1 MVLGSGGVLGDTW
14 MSALI
19 AGLLDAGGPDLRRS
33 DSLVGTSAGSIV
45 ATRLAAGE
53 DLREY
58 IDRRFSVDRAEIPG
72 SAQEPRRNTAAI
84 DGAAGGGPLGAVGA
98 ALLGTGRPA
107 GALLRRIVL
116 KSLPE
121 GKEELVR
128 LGATIDRLMPDW
140 DPRLSLVG
148 VEVRRGSRLVMRS
161 EADLGLTVSEAV
173 RASCAIPGVFRPV
186 QSSLGPIVDGGV
198 WSPVNLDAVR
208 PPPGASVLCLYPS
221 GYSSVPGSVRRSVTT
236 AVSRS
241 RVAMEAAAVRRVG
254 ARVLV
259 VAPDAVAA
267 VAIGPDRMDHR
278 RDDAVASAGY
288 RQGLEL
294 AERLEGWL
302 SGATSHSG
310 MHP

>member
-1 MVLGSGGVLGDTW
+1 

-19 AGLLDAGGPDLRRS
+19 AGLLDAGGSDLRRS

-58 IDRRFSVDRAEIPG
+58 INRRFVVDRAVSPG
-72 SAQEPRRNTAAI
+72 SAQEPGRNAAAI
-84 DGAAGGGPLGAVGA
+84 DGAAGGGALGAVAA
-98 ALLGTGRPA
+98 ALLSTGRPA

-116 KSLPE
+116 RSLPE
-121 GKEELVR
+121 GNEELAR

-161 EADLGLTVSEAV
+161 EAGLGLTVSEAV

-186 QSSLGPIVDGGV
+186 ESAVGPIVDGGV

-208 PPPGASVLCLYPS
+208 PPAGASVLCL
-221 GYSSVPGSVRRSVTT
+221 
-236 AVSRS
+236 
-241 RVAMEAAAVRRVG
+241 
-254 ARVLV
+254 
-259 VAPDAVAA
+259 
-267 VAIGPDRMDHR
+267 
-278 RDDAVASAGY
+278 
-288 RQGLEL
+288 
-294 AERLEGWL
+294 
-302 SGATSHSG
+302 
-310 MHP
+310 